1 MNEALTPS
9 PAQLGGPRA
18 VSLSSE
24 VGALIALAVPVVA
37 GLIGATSLSVVD
49 SWMLGPLGEIPLAA
63 ASLNQSILVIFYACL
78 YGFVGPVGLLAGQT
92 FGTRDLRRGA
102 SILKHGLAL
111 GLAGGALS
119 SLAMAASLLL
129 LPHLG
134 QPPEVVDAIA
144 GYWLM
149 MSGVLVPFGLS
160 MVIKLFLDSIDRA
173 WTSAVLN
180 LVPVAL
186 SVPLNWILIYGKFGL
201 PALGLFGCG
210 IANFLSYMGGLLVM
224 FVYLRFAPSMAPY
237 RQHVA
242 FRRADFRELGREGV
256 PMSIQYLAEGG
267 AVAVAGVLIGLL
279 GATALAA
286 NQIVFSVGVLVYMAP
301 LGMAAAVSIRI
312 AQALG
317 LGHAHRVRAIG
328 LAGIGVVTLWMVAFT
343 VAMVWRGEEIA
354 RAFVSDP
361 AVVSAAAAIFVAV
374 GLMQVFDGLQS
385 VSLGALRGLL
395 DNRWPTIVSL
405 VAYWLI
411 ALPLSAIYGFTLD
424 LGAPGVWAGFG
435 FGLAVAA
442 ALLLRRFIGLT
453 AALGLNYHMNTISGR

>member
-1 MNEALTPS
+1 MLTRS
-9 PAQLGGPRA
+9 PAQLGGLPRP
-18 VSLSSE
+18 VSVGSE
-24 VGALIALAVPVVA
+24 IVALISLAVPVVA
-37 GLIGATSLSVVD
+37 GLIGATALNVVD

-63 ASLNQSILVIFYACL
+63 ASLNQSVLVIFYACL

-92 FGTRDLRRGA
+92 FGSRDLLRGS
-102 SILKHGLAL
+102 SILKHGLVM
-111 GLAGGALS
+111 GLAGGAMC

-129 LPHLG
+129 LPYLG
-134 QPPEVVDAIA
+134 QPAEVLDAIP
-144 GYWLM
+144 GYWLV

-173 WTSAVLN
+173 WTSAALN
-180 LVPVAL
+180 LVPLLL
-186 SVPLNWILIYGKFGL
+186 SIPLNWILIYGKFGL
-201 PALGLFGCG
+201 PALGLLGCG
-210 IANFLSYMGGLLVM
+210 IANLLSYVGGLIVM
-224 FVYLRFAPSMAPY
+224 LLYLRFAPSMAPY
-237 RQHVA
+237 RQAVTLRPEA
-242 FRRADFRELGREGV
+242 YRELGREGV
-256 PMSIQYLAEGG
+256 PMAIQYLAEGG
-267 AVAVAGVLIGLL
+267 AVAVAGVMIGLL

-317 LGHAHRVRAIG
+317 LGDAHRVRAIG
-328 LAGIGVVTLWMVAFT
+328 LSGIAVVTLWMLAFT
-343 VAMVWRGEEIA
+343 VVMVWHGEEIA
-354 RAFVSDP
+354 RGFISDP
-361 AVVSAAAAIFVAV
+361 AVVSAAAAIFIAV
-374 GLMQVFDGLQS
+374 GLMQVFDGVQS

-411 ALPLSAIYGFTLD
+411 ALPLSAVYGFTLD

-442 ALLLRRFIGLT
+442 AMLLRRFMVLT
-453 AALGLNYHMNTISGR
+453 AALGRG